1 MVSGNEV
8 PCNCKVCFGRS
19 PYSPRFHVLFK
30 NASFFFF
37 FFFYYYLLYY
47 GDTLPWPENGMS
59 ILDVEGS
66 TTYGAT
72 ATQSCKTGYTP
83 SGTTTLSCLETGLW
97 GDPNL
102 TCTIKGSFV
111 LNRID

>member
-1 MVSGNEV
+1 MYCSKAQV
-8 PCNCKVCFGRS
+8 
-19 PYSPRFHVLFK
+19 
-30 NASFFFF
+30 FFFF
-37 FFFYYYLLYY
+37 FFFFFFVLFYYYLLYC
-47 GDTLPWPENGMS
+47 GDKLPWPENGMS
-59 ILDVEGS
+59 KLDVEGS

-111 LNRID
+111 LNGIYLRSPRTSNKR